1 MSQPRFRPGFRLS
14 MIDIAV
20 LVCGAIAAV
29 AFWPETGW
37 MGFIIAFVIGH
48 FFLFCN
54 VFLIA
59 RPLELAWSA
68 VFVVLAAGTIL
79 TETPGWPVTIAV
91 SLSATVMVILIAMRR
106 PSYHGICWQW
116 INPALSVW
124 WQAHIAKAVPMPHED
139 ENLS

>member
-1 MSQPRFRPGFRLS
+1 

-29 AFWPETGW
+29 AFWPEAGW

-54 VFLIA
+54 VFRIA

-79 TETPGWPVTIAV
+79 TDTPGWPVTITV
-91 SLSATVMVILIAMRR
+91 SLAVTVMAVVIAMRR

-116 INPALSVW
+116 INPGLPVW
-124 WQAHIAKAVPMPHED
+124 WQAHIAQTIAVPRDDQFLP
-139 ENLS
+139 

>member
-1 MSQPRFRPGFRLS
+1 

-37 MGFIIAFVIGH
+37 IGFVIAFVIGH

-54 VFLIA
+54 VFRIA
-59 RPLELAWSA
+59 RPLELVWSA

-79 TETPGWPVTIAV
+79 TDTPGWPATISV
-91 SLSATVMVILIAMRR
+91 SLVVTVIVVVIAMRR
-106 PSYHGICWQW
+106 PSYHGICWQRV
-116 INPALSVW
+116 NPDLPDW
-124 WQAHIAKAVPMPHED
+124 WQASIAQTVAVPRD
-139 ENLS
+139 AENVP